1 MGLPFRVGVGHDTHR
16 LAPGGPLLLGGVRI
30 PHDHHL
36 LGHSDA
42 DVLTHAVIDAL
53 LGALGLGDIGR
64 HFPDSD
70 PRWQDACSLEMLEQV
85 MQHLR
90 RRGYRVGNVDCIVFA
105 QRPKL
110 APWTGAMAQRL
121 AAAMCVPPQRVNVKA
136 KTGEGVGP
144 VGTLQCI
151 EAQAVVLLLSC

>member
-90 RRGYRVGNVDCIVFA
+90 RQGYRVGNVDCIVFA

-110 APWTGAMAQRL
+110 APWTGAMARRL